1 MTAAI
6 QTTSP
11 TPTTHPLM
19 FSGTPERI
27 AFTSAQIAALVRGDA
42 ERAARVAAYDAR
54 FLKGRGNC
62 AGCGCGR
69 EPDET
74 GADRFAHSATC
85 AVAEPWGE
93 FARRAQRA
101 WGSDPAG
108 VRRACAALHP
118 HLTAI
123 GSSEDEAI
131 SLGCAGRL
139 GRLQDRVAAYLRTQ
153 AR

>member
-1 MTAAI
+1 MTTET
-6 QTTSP
+6 QTASP
-11 TPTTHPLM
+11 TPTTHPLL
-19 FSGTPERI
+19 FSGTPERM
-27 AFTSAQIAALVRGDA
+27 AMVNAQIATLVRGDR
-42 ERAARVAAYDAR
+42 ERAARVAAYNAR
-54 FLKGRGNC
+54 FARSTSC
-62 AGCGCGR
+62 HHCGAGR

-74 GADRFAHSATC
+74 GVYRFAHGSAC

-93 FARRAQRA
+93 FARMAQHA

-118 HLTAI
+118 HLAAV

-131 SLGCAGRL
+131 NLGCAGRL